1 MRIVIFGSGKGS
13 NTWNL
18 LKAFANDPAVNI
30 VALVTD
36 KPRRGFLD
44 ISYEYRVN
52 LEIIKGSEMSDPK
65 WINHLKLHYRPDY
78 ILLLGFLQKVPVEL
92 IASFEGRII
101 NMHPALLPAFG
112 GEGMYGKRV
121 HEAVIAANVKQSGI
135 TFHVIDSEYDRG
147 EILRQYSIQIN
158 EGESAETL
166 ETRIHQLEQEKL
178 PEFVRHLK
186 DL

>member
-13 NTWNL
+13 NASNL
-18 LKAFANDPAVNI
+18 LNAFSNDPEVNI
-30 VALVTD
+30 VSLVSD

-44 ISYEYRVN
+44 ISYEHRVN
-52 LEIIKGSEMSDPK
+52 LEIIKGPEMSDPK

-78 ILLLGFLQKVPVEL
+78 VLLLGFLQKVPVEL
-92 IASFEGRII
+92 IEAFAGRII

-121 HEAVIAANVKQSGI
+121 HEAVIAAGVKQSGI

-147 EILRQYSIQIN
+147 EILKQYSIQIN

-178 PEFVRHLK
+178 PEFIHHLEA
-186 DL
+186 L